1 MFVAT
6 GALILPAAFDAGL
19 PDEVGTESGV
29 LALSRG
35 ASVVLLVI
43 YVLFLIYQFKTHPHV
58 FDTGGLDGE
67 DEEDAAGVEISPWV
81 TGSTLLVVTIAVS
94 FCSDFLV
101 GSIDDVVA
109 SLGISKT
116 FVGLILVPIV
126 GNAGTSM
133 TLTSLTEIAEI
144 VTCINLGYR
153 GKMDLVV
160 AITLGACMQIA
171 LFLTPFLVVLGW
183 VLNVPMT
190 LSTLHSFHH

>member
-35 ASVVLLVI
+35 AAVVLLVI
-43 YVLFLIYQFKTHPHV
+43 YALFLVYQFKTHPHV
-58 FDTGGLDGE
+58 FDTGGLDE
-67 DEEDAAGVEISPWV
+67 DDEDAGGVEISPWV
-81 TGSTLLVVTIAVS
+81 AGLTLLIVTLAVS

-101 GSIDDVVA
+101 GSIDDVVE

-116 FVGLILVPIV
+116 FVGLILVPVV
-126 GNAGTSM
+126 GNAGSSM

-160 AITLGACMQIA
+160 AITLGSCMQIA

-183 VLNVPMT
+183 FLNVPMT
-190 LSTLHSFHH
+190 LSTIHSIHH

>member
-1 MFVAT
+1 MKS
-6 GALILPAAFDAGL
+6 ALN
-19 PDEVGTESGV
+19 TGV

-43 YVLFLIYQFKTHPHV
+43 YILFLVYQFKTHPHV

-116 FVGLILVPIV
+116 FVGLILVPYCWKCRYFHDF
-126 GNAGTSM
+126 
-133 TLTSLTEIAEI
+133 LTSLTEIAEI

-183 VLNVPMT
+183 FLNVPMT